1 MSNFTSNICD
11 SFTERV
17 EIGQYILS
25 AKNATGDWDT
35 TVTKCPKEIC
45 STLLG
50 GADADVAGLGA
61 SLKSRNTGS
70 NFLGLDREG

>member
-1 MSNFTSNICD
+1 MSNFTSNICG
-11 SFTERV
+11 SFAERV
-17 EIGQYILS
+17 ELGRYILS
-25 AKNATGDWDT
+25 VKTATGDWNT
-35 TVTKCPKEIC
+35 TVAKCQKEIC

-70 NFLGLDREG
+70 NF